1 MRALAARLRQC
12 RHRRVCVT
20 KVLAQ
25 LLSVTTRTHGSVFS
39 VGIDYTGG
47 PHPHLPDAPS
57 DARRLEV
64 FFSEWGFHT
73 LTECSVLSRATA
85 RNIIDLLETWV
96 DSARHERRA
105 AKVVLYMAGHGRL
118 HNGRHYVLVAAS
130 PETAPYFGS
139 KAIGVEDLVQ
149 AVLNSGARSGLILLD
164 TCYAGFAAHEVQ
176 QAVDRAAAARG
187 GPGMDL
193 AVLVPSLHHERSYS
207 GLFVKGMLEALEGG
221 SQGGHWSDGDE
232 YVTLME
238 LREELRL
245 RLSDDQC
252 AYVAGRDG
260 LKIVPNP
267 RYRANAADRAV
278 ELGSLLAQLPDADRE
293 HFLQKAASA
302 DAGDVGWFFTGREY
316 MTGRVI
322 EWLSEHDRGV
332 LVVTGPPGAGKSAF
346 LGRMAVLADRGSQP
360 ACRVLGLL
368 DGDHLHPPVGIF
380 DAVVHLRNR
389 RAEDVARDI
398 AGQLDLDLSESTS
411 PPRDL
416 ITLLSDQGRGVTVL
430 ADALDEAEH
439 DDDVFIARDVLRA
452 IASLPGCRVIV
463 GTRRDRDGR
472 HDPDDQ
478 DMGPLI
484 GVLRPRRAPLAV
496 LDLGSDDSTDQ
507 DIERY
512 VAERLGREAIV
523 TGWPTL
529 WRRRAAARAV
539 AAQSRRVFLYAR
551 FAVRVL
557 EGLGEGIVDEEGFER
572 RLPGHVGEAGL
583 NRVFAEDLERF
594 EDPGLVREVL
604 TPLAFARGKGLPR
617 RQIWPELASAL
628 AADRSGRAYIAADV
642 SKVIREAGWY
652 LIEGTEDGQAVFRL
666 YHQAI
671 GDYLRGEVG
680 SGRRPRH

>member
-1 MRALAARLRQC
+1 M
-12 RHRRVCVT
+12 
-20 KVLAQ
+20 
-25 LLSVTTRTHGSVFS
+25 
-39 VGIDYTGG
+39 GIDYTGG

-57 DARRLEV
+57 DARRLEG
-64 FFSEWGFHT
+64 FFTDWGFHT
-73 LTECSVLSRATA
+73 LAECGVLSCATA
-85 RNIIDLLETWV
+85 RTIIDSLECWV
-96 DSARHERRA
+96 DSARHDRRA
-105 AKVVLYMAGHGRL
+105 AKVVLYLAGHGRL
-118 HNGRHYVLVAAS
+118 HNGRHYVLVATS

-149 AVLNSGARSGLILLD
+149 AVLNSGAHSGLILLD

-176 QAVDRAAAARG
+176 YAIDRAAAAQG

-207 GLFVKGMLEALEGG
+207 GLFVKSMLEALEGG

-238 LREELRL
+238 LRDELRL

-260 LKIVPNP
+260 LKIMPNP
-267 RYRANAADRAV
+267 RYRAHAADRAV
-278 ELGSLLAQLPDADRE
+278 ELGSLLAQLPDTDRE
-293 HFLQKAASA
+293 HFLRKAASA
-302 DAGDVGWFFTGREY
+302 DAGDVGWFFTGREQL
-316 MTGRVI
+316 TTQVI
-322 EWLSEHDRGV
+322 EWLSASDRGV

-346 LGRMAVLADRGSQP
+346 LGRMAVLADHGSQP

-368 DGDHLHPPVGIF
+368 DDDHPHPPVGSF

-398 AGQLDLDLSESTS
+398 AGQLGLDLSESTS

-416 ITLLSDQGRGVTVL
+416 ITLLSDQGREVTVL
-430 ADALDEAEH
+430 ADALDEAEQ

-472 HDPDDQ
+472 HDPEGRDV
-478 DMGPLI
+478 GPLI
-484 GVLRPRRAPLAV
+484 DVLRPRRAPLTV
-496 LDLGSDDSTDQ
+496 LDLGSDDHADQ

-512 VAERLGREAIV
+512 VEARLGRESTV
-523 TGWPTL
+523 TGWPTAR
-529 WRRRAAARAV
+529 RRRAAARAV
-539 AAQSRRVFLYAR
+539 AGQARRVFLYAR

-557 EGLGEGIVDEEGFER
+557 EGLGEDIVDEPEFER
-572 RLPGHVGEAGL
+572 RLPGHVGDAGL

-594 EDPGLVREVL
+594 DDPTLVREIL
-604 TPLAFARGKGLPR
+604 TPLAYARGKGLPR
-617 RQIWPELASAL
+617 RQIWPELAGAL
-628 AADRSGRAYIAADV
+628 AAGRSGRAYSAADV
-642 SKVIREAGWY
+642 SRVIREAGWY

-671 GDYLRGEVG
+671 GDYLRGEVRRG
-680 SGRRPRH
+680 GRPRRRDGHR